1 MLKKIIWVLV
11 LVIFS
16 TVIFTSCNSSR
27 QANNDGVVTIT
38 LSGWS
43 NLLEKQL
50 LQQVVEKFEASNPT
64 IKVRY
69 DVIADEYMDVLK
81 TRLIGD
87 TAADVFYLD
96 ALEAP
101 AMISPGV
108 LQPLNDY
115 LKADFDLQDFAPN
128 LLKAF
133 VGDGVIYGLPKDVS
147 TLALFYN
154 KQAFAAASLTQPP
167 SNWDQLRS
175 DAKKLTIAN
184 NRDGKIEQY
193 GLGISPELAR
203 QVFMIKA
210 FGGELVDA
218 NNNAAFASPQ
228 SLKGL
233 QLVVDQYLK
242 DKSAAQPTDVGT
254 TSGGEIFGQGKAAM
268 VIEGPWIISYLKE
281 TFPSLEYGVAE
292 VPTITG
298 KKGTMAYTVA
308 YVMNKKSK
316 HKLAAWKLI
325 AYLTGKEGM
334 TAWTKTGLALPTR
347 ASVAN
352 KLDYDKNALYAPFV
366 AGANYA
372 TIWQAGEY
380 LPLIV
385 NNFNNQFVSAII
397 GEQTLESA
405 MRKAQETA
413 NKEIKLS
420 Q

>member
-1 MLKKIIWVLV
+1 MLRKFILVFV

-16 TVIFTSCNSSR
+16 TVIFTGCIGR
-27 QANNDGVVTIT
+27 QANNNDGVVTIT

-50 LQQVVEKFEASNPT
+50 LQQVVKEFEALNPT

-69 DVIADEYMDVLK
+69 DAIADEYMDVLK
-81 TRLIGD
+81 TRLIGE

-101 AMISPGV
+101 GLISPGV
-108 LQPLNDY
+108 LEPLNDY
-115 LKADFDLQDFAPN
+115 IKADFDLQDFTPN
-128 LLKAF
+128 LLNAF
-133 VGDGVIYGLPKDVS
+133 VRDGVIYGLPKDFS

-154 KQAFAAASLTQPP
+154 KKAFATAGLTQPP
-167 SNWDQLRS
+167 TTWEELRS
-175 DAKKLTIAN
+175 YAKKLTVDN
-184 NRDGKIEQY
+184 DRDGKIEQY
-193 GLGISPELAR
+193 GFGVSPELAR
-203 QVFMIKA
+203 QVFVIKA
-210 FGGELVDA
+210 FGGKLVNAD
-218 NNNAAFASPQ
+218 NNAAFASKE

-268 VIEGPWIISYLKE
+268 VIEGPWIISYLKD
-281 TFPSLEYGVAE
+281 TFPSLEYSIAE
-292 VPTITG
+292 VPTMAST
-298 KKGTMAYTVA
+298 KGTMAYTVA
-308 YVMNKKSK
+308 YVMNRKSL

-325 AYLTGKEGM
+325 AYLTGKDGM

-347 ASVAN
+347 TSVIN
-352 KLDYDKNALYAPFV
+352 QLNYDENTLYAPLI

-397 GEQTLESA
+397 GEQPLEQA
-405 MRKAQETA
+405 MQKAEATA
-413 NKEIKLS
+413 NKEIQLA

>member
-1 MLKKIIWVLV
+1 MLKKLILVLV

-16 TVIFTSCNSSR
+16 TGIFTGCNSSR

-50 LQQVVEKFEASNPT
+50 LQQVVEKFEALNPT

-69 DVIADEYMDVLK
+69 DAIADEYMDVLK

-108 LQPLNDY
+108 LQPLNNY

-133 VGDGVIYGLPKDVS
+133 VRDGVIYGLPKDVS

-154 KQAFAAASLTQPP
+154 KKAFAAASLTQPP
-167 SNWDQLRS
+167 SNWDELRS
-175 DAKKLTIAN
+175 DAKKLTIN
-184 NRDGKIEQY
+184 NNQDGKIEQY

-218 NNNAAFASPQ
+218 DNNAAFASPQ
-228 SLKGL
+228 NLKGL
-233 QLVVDQYLK
+233 QLVVDQYVK

-254 TSGGEIFGQGKAAM
+254 TSGGEIFGQGRAAM

-281 TFPSLEYGVAE
+281 TFPSLEYGIAE

-308 YVMNKKSK
+308 YVMNKKSQ
-316 HKLAAWKLI
+316 HKLAA
-325 AYLTGKEGM
+325 
-334 TAWTKTGLALPTR
+334 
-347 ASVAN
+347 
-352 KLDYDKNALYAPFV
+352 
-366 AGANYA
+366 
-372 TIWQAGEY
+372 
-380 LPLIV
+380 
-385 NNFNNQFVSAII
+385 
-397 GEQTLESA
+397 
-405 MRKAQETA
+405 
-413 NKEIKLS
+413 
-420 Q
+420 

>member
-1 MLKKIIWVLV
+1 MLKKLILVLV

-16 TVIFTSCNSSR
+16 TVIFTGCNGSR
-27 QANNDGVVTIT
+27 QANNDRVVTIT

-50 LQQVVEKFEASNPT
+50 LQQVVEEFEARNPT

-69 DVIADEYMDVLK
+69 DAIADEYMDVLR
-81 TRLIGD
+81 TRLIGE

-101 AMISPGV
+101 TLISPGV
-108 LQPLNDY
+108 LEPLNNY
-115 LKADFDLQDFAPN
+115 IKADFDLQDFTPS

-133 VGDGVIYGLPKDVS
+133 NRNGVIYGLPKDFS

-154 KQAFAAASLTQPP
+154 KKAFAEAGLTQPP
-167 SNWDQLRS
+167 TTWNELRS
-175 DAKKLTIAN
+175 DAKKLTIDR
-184 NRDGKIEQY
+184 NRDGEIEQY
-193 GLGISPELAR
+193 GFGIAPELAR
-203 QVFMIKA
+203 QVFVIKA
-210 FGGELVDA
+210 FGGELIDA
-218 NNNAAFASPQ
+218 DNKAAFASQ
-228 SLKGL
+228 KSLKGL

-242 DKSAAQPTDVGT
+242 DNSTAQPSDVGT

-281 TFPSLEYGVAE
+281 TFPSIEYGVAE
-292 VPTITG
+292 VPTIAD

-308 YVMNKKSK
+308 YVMNKKSA

-325 AYLTGKEGM
+325 AYLTGKDGM
-334 TAWTKTGLALPTR
+334 TAWTKNGSALPTR

-352 KLDYDKNALYAPFV
+352 KLNYANNALYAPFV
-366 AGANYA
+366 VGADYS

-380 LPLIV
+380 LPLIL
-385 NNFNNQFVSAII
+385 NNFNNQFVSAMI
-397 GEQTLESA
+397 GEQPLITA
-405 MRKAQETA
+405 MQKAQATA
-413 NKEIKLS
+413 NKEIRLA

>member
-1 MLKKIIWVLV
+1 MLKKFILVVL
-11 LVIFS
+11 LVTFS
-16 TVIFTSCNSSR
+16 TIIFTSCSVSR

-50 LQQVVEKFEASNPT
+50 LQQVVKEFEAIDPK

-69 DVIADEYMDVLK
+69 DAIADEYMDVLK
-81 TRLIGD
+81 TRLIGE

-96 ALEAP
+96 ALEVP
-101 AMISPGV
+101 ALISPGI
-108 LQPLNDY
+108 LEPLNNYIND
-115 LKADFDLQDFAPN
+115 DFELQDFTPS

-133 VGDGVIYGLPKDVS
+133 KRDGIIYGLPKDFS

-154 KQAFAAASLTQPP
+154 KKAFAAADLSQPP
-167 SNWDQLRS
+167 NTWEELRS
-175 DAKKLTIAN
+175 YAQKLTIDSN
-184 NRDGKIEQY
+184 QDGKIDRY
-193 GLGISPELAR
+193 GFGLAPELAR
-203 QVFMIKA
+203 QVFVIKA
-210 FGGELVDA
+210 FGGKVVDD
-218 NNNAAFASPQ
+218 NNHAAFASRE

-233 QLVVDQYLK
+233 QLIVDQYLK

-268 VIEGPWIISYLKE
+268 VIEGAWVISYLKE
-281 TFPSLEYGVAE
+281 TFPSLEYGIAE
-292 VPTITG
+292 IPTIAD

-308 YVMNKKSK
+308 YVMNKKSS

-325 AYLTGKEGM
+325 AYLTGKNGM
-334 TAWTKTGLALPTR
+334 TAWTKNGLTLPTR

-352 KLDYDKNALYAPFV
+352 KLNYSDNTLYAPFI
-366 AGANYA
+366 AGASYA

-380 LPLIV
+380 LPLIL
-385 NNFNNQFVSAII
+385 NNFNNQFVSAMI
-397 GEQTLESA
+397 GEQSLENA
-405 MRKAQETA
+405 MKKAQETA

>member
-1 MLKKIIWVLV
+1 MLRKFILVFV

-16 TVIFTSCNSSR
+16 TVIFTGCSGK

-50 LQQVVEKFEASNPT
+50 LQQVVEQFEALNPT

-69 DVIADEYMDVLK
+69 DAIADEYMDVLK
-81 TRLIGD
+81 TRLIGE

-101 AMISPGV
+101 GLITPGV
-108 LQPLNDY
+108 LEPLNDY
-115 LKADFDLQDFAPN
+115 IKADFDLQDITPN
-128 LLKAF
+128 LLDAF
-133 VGDGVIYGLPKDVS
+133 VRDGVIYGLPKDVS

-154 KQAFAAASLTQPP
+154 KKAFAAASLTQPP
-167 SNWDQLRS
+167 NNWEELRS

-210 FGGELVDA
+210 FGGDLVDA

-242 DKSAAQPTDVGT
+242 DKSVAQPSDVGT

-292 VPTITG
+292 VPTIAG

-325 AYLTGKEGM
+325 DYLTGKEGM

-352 KLDYDKNALYAPFV
+352 KLNYDKNALYAPFV

-372 TIWQAGEY
+372 TIWQAGEH

-397 GEQTLESA
+397 GEQSLESA
-405 MRKAQETA
+405 MQKAQKTA

>member
-1 MLKKIIWVLV
+1 MVKKFVLV
-11 LVIFS
+11 FLLVIFS
-16 TVIFTSCNSSR
+16 TIIFTSCNVSR

-50 LQQVVEKFEASNPT
+50 LQQVVAEFEARNPT

-69 DVIADEYMDVLK
+69 DAIADEYMDVLK
-81 TRLIGD
+81 TRLIGE

-101 AMISPGV
+101 SLISPGV
-108 LQPLNDY
+108 LEPLNNYIND
-115 LKADFDLQDFAPN
+115 DFDLQDFAPN

-133 VGDGVIYGLPKDVS
+133 ERNGVIYGLPKDFS

-154 KQAFAAASLTQPP
+154 KKAFATVSLTQPP
-167 SNWDQLRS
+167 NTWYELRS
-175 DAKKLTIAN
+175 YAQKLTIDLN
-184 NRDGKIEQY
+184 QDGKIEQY
-193 GLGISPELAR
+193 GFGLIPELAR
-203 QVFMIKA
+203 QVFVIKA

-218 NNNAAFASPQ
+218 NNNAAFASPE

-233 QLVVDQYLK
+233 QLIVDQYLK
-242 DKSAAQPTDVGT
+242 DKSAAQPSDVGT

-268 VIEGPWIISYLKE
+268 VIEGAWIISYLKE
-281 TFPSLEYGVAE
+281 TFPNLEYGVAE
-292 VPTITG
+292 VPTIAG

-308 YVMNKKSK
+308 YVMNKKSQ

-325 AYLTGKEGM
+325 AYLTGKDGM
-334 TAWTKTGLALPTR
+334 TAWTKNGLALPTR

-352 KLDYDKNALYAPFV
+352 KLNYNNNALYAPFI
-366 AGANYA
+366 AGADYA

-380 LPLIV
+380 LPLIL

-397 GEQTLESA
+397 GEQSLEDA
-405 MRKAQETA
+405 MKKAQDTA

>member
-1 MLKKIIWVLV
+1 MLKKLILVLV

-16 TVIFTSCNSSR
+16 TGIFTGCNSSR

-50 LQQVVEKFEASNPT
+50 LQQVVEKFEALNPT

-69 DVIADEYMDVLK
+69 DAIADEYMDVLK

-108 LQPLNDY
+108 LQPLNNY

-128 LLKAF
+128 LLKTF
-133 VGDGVIYGLPKDVS
+133 VRDGVIYGLPKDVS

-154 KQAFAAASLTQPP
+154 KKAFAAASLTQPP
-167 SNWDQLRS
+167 SNWDELRS
-175 DAKKLTIAN
+175 YAKKLTIN
-184 NRDGKIEQY
+184 NNQDGKIEQY

-218 NNNAAFASPQ
+218 DNNAAFASPP

-281 TFPSLEYGVAE
+281 TFPSLEYGIAE

-308 YVMNKKSK
+308 YVMNKKSQ

-352 KLDYDKNALYAPFV
+352 KLSYDKNALYAPFV
-366 AGANYA
+366 AGTNYA
-372 TIWQAGEY
+372 TIWQGGEY

-385 NNFNNQFVSAII
+385 NNFNNQFISAII
-397 GEQTLESA
+397 GEQTLKKA
-405 MRKAQETA
+405 MQKAQFTA
-413 NKEIKLS
+413 NKEIELS

>member
-1 MLKKIIWVLV
+1 MLKKLILVLV

-16 TVIFTSCNSSR
+16 TGIFTGCNSSR

-50 LQQVVEKFEASNPT
+50 LQQVVEKFEALNPT

-69 DVIADEYMDVLK
+69 DAIADEYMDVLK

-108 LQPLNDY
+108 LQPLNNY
-115 LKADFDLQDFAPN
+115 LKADLDLQDFAPN

-133 VGDGVIYGLPKDVS
+133 VRDGVIYGLPKDVS

-154 KQAFAAASLTQPP
+154 KKAFAAASLTQPP
-167 SNWDQLRS
+167 SNWDELRS
-175 DAKKLTIAN
+175 DAKKLTIN
-184 NRDGKIEQY
+184 NNQDGKIEQY

-218 NNNAAFASPQ
+218 DNNAAFASPQ

-233 QLVVDQYLK
+233 QLVVEQYVK

-254 TSGGEIFGQGKAAM
+254 TSGGEIFGQGRAAM

-281 TFPSLEYGVAE
+281 TFPSLEYGIAE

-308 YVMNKKSK
+308 YVMNKKSQ

-347 ASVAN
+347 VSVAN
-352 KLDYDKNALYAPFV
+352 KLNYDKNALYAPFV
-366 AGANYA
+366 AGTNYA
-372 TIWQAGEY
+372 TIWQGGEH

-385 NNFNNQFVSAII
+385 NNFNNQFISAII
-397 GEQTLESA
+397 GEQTLQKA
-405 MRKAQETA
+405 MQKAQFTA
-413 NKEIKLS
+413 NKEIELS